1 MITGHRCALRYTS
14 ETHLAPILP
23 GTSKWVKLKRF
34 IRTLLLVSPNHPETK
49 KYLKSFAQISNENKR
64 QVGSYP
70 PYIIHPFSTFRKYW
84 HMVVFMALT
93 LHLLTLAFDFTFLIF
108 HDETYYSGAIRFDLF
123 LCGILAIEIGLKFIT
138 GYVVPGTN
146 EIVLDPRRIALNY
159 LRYCRMVYEL
169 QRVLPY
175 ILLLDYFDRAYYQYR
190 VESYL
195 AFIIYLY
202 AAHIFRFHE
211 IYDYFKIIPRSLA
224 LGARTVLI
232 IKLIMNTLYVLHWSA
247 CLRYI
252 LPELAFSLQRNSADV
267 LNLVTM
273 RFNVAHPNVNQFLTD
288 IYWRHY
294 RNQNNVSYP
303 TDEPRIVID
312 PPVYDEYKKF
322 YTVNRPVEQK
332 IFDRTFMLIK
342 LDEIRKNATIG
353 DKYLASMMNTV
364 KISLLAGRDNC
375 AGIHFTNN
383 ILTTFLVL
391 GGWIWFTYIMLI
403 MIRSIQSSEQ
413 SQTKYEE
420 VVNEFRA
427 YGFNK
432 RLSKSLKHRML
443 KHLECRYRKR
453 YFNESTIMRMMSDNL
468 RRSVRMEACY
478 HLLRYV
484 DMFKGFPP
492 TLIEDIVDSF
502 TYEIYLEN
510 DVLIEAGTRG
520 DSMYFLASGTAAVY
534 SSSGTEL
541 GRLIDGSHF
550 GEVSILGKGHV
561 RTATI
566 IAMEDC
572 EVYRLSAEVFQKLI
586 EPYSHLLVEMHKL
599 ADAKIARVTKNKQ
612 KLSEEELYDNFLQ

>member
-1 MITGHRCALRYTS
+1 MDALY
-14 ETHLAPILP
+14 
-23 GTSKWVKLKRF
+23 
-34 IRTLLLVSPNHPETK
+34 
-49 KYLKSFAQISNENKR
+49 
-64 QVGSYP
+64 
-70 PYIIHPFSTFRKYW
+70 YI
-84 HMVVFMALT
+84 
-93 LHLLTLAFDFTFLIF
+93 
-108 HDETYYSGAIRFDLF
+108 
-123 LCGILAIEIGLKFIT
+123 
-138 GYVVPGTN
+138 
-146 EIVLDPRRIALNY
+146 
-159 LRYCRMVYEL
+159 
-169 QRVLPY
+169 
-175 ILLLDYFDRAYYQYR
+175 
-190 VESYL
+190 
-195 AFIIYLY
+195 
-202 AAHIFRFHE
+202 
-211 IYDYFKIIPRSLA
+211 IIPRSLA

-432 RLSKSLKHRML
+432 RLSKSLKRRML

-534 SSSGTEL
+534 SSSGAEL

-572 EVYRLSAEVFQKLI
+572 EVYRLSAEELPKAYRALFAPLGLKCTNL
-586 EPYSHLLVEMHKL
+586 PN
-599 ADAKIARVTKNKQ
+599 AKICQGYQETSR
-612 KLSEEELYDNFLQ
+612 KLSEERVCTIIFLQ